1 MSSHLREEDDY
12 LTKVNYI
19 PLLNLVIKELQQSNP
34 FAFSSDSNRLKIDVD
49 SIAYNIAISPKISLP
64 ATLQKDDRTVSINFS
79 EECEQ
84 TFPDKLRLIRDKL
97 QELLIQKSP
106 ENTKLLDL
114 FKKFLTPLTD
124 WKKSEN
130 QGFYYP
136 FSNVTGIDKNR
147 LILENEEKKPPSQ
160 SKLKLHK
167 LTIKVSNI
175 KNFEQELKEG
185 LKRNFEINFS
195 DLDDDTYCDLEDS
208 LNRFI
213 NYEPYRK
220 NNEKSQIEKLIDLIK
235 NETVARL
242 KREAKIKYLEYIS
255 ENIDSKKHPEVIY
268 LQDLIRR
275 LRLLE
280 EYLNDETK
288 SDSDYEVNYEGETVN
303 YREFFA
309 RGESYDSL
317 PIIPIVEGYLGE
329 DSNPIEGEK
338 TFTFALK
345 LKLNG
350 SVKNQGEKG
359 ETTSSFQYQLNFL
372 NPDSKQ
378 HENFIKEGETHKGIR
393 KILTWA
399 LLYTFIFAS
408 RQKVKSDNYQ
418 IDEELTYNPR
428 EFWEGKV
435 EKILRGSDDD
445 KKKEIF
451 KTIFKGINTINAE
464 IKVKKL
470 EALLKT
476 FLEYSSL
483 IAPKSYSLQI
493 GVRQEIL
500 EDREEKINRDLN
512 FFKEEI
518 HPKKSL
524 KYLGIGKA
532 NVNDDY
538 LCHLPVKFYIEDIRY
553 YTTDDRQT
561 LDCEYDIDNI
571 NALPIIFL
579 PLTDNK
585 ARKLYEDSFKQDK
598 LILLTYNHQRLSH
611 IGIQETSSIPND
623 KIIFKYPD
631 SPKAFVYRFAF
642 SLLTYLAMEV
652 ILEYIE
658 EKIFIPIMRLHI
670 KDSELPYNEEHFF
683 RNYSKILAHFLRQ
696 KHLVNSQGF
705 QIKKNDKGETWR
717 RKNSLNSLYSL
728 LPKKFTITN
737 SSFPYQPQL
746 DKLAL
751 IIISSREADGHKKGG
766 KRIANLYGEVVT
778 IVNDNQ
784 GVIVRNDNTF
794 FGNDEKEMMYE
805 NPLTLIKE
813 IDRLYKEGFRHF
825 LYIAKSP
832 YSSNLNVTH
841 DEKDLYFMSKTV
853 LKNLKGNREDI
864 RIYPIFFDK
873 YFVVRLGSDKN
884 TATSLYIQDTAEL
897 SQLFNDES
905 QKSVVF
911 FNLFNGKIVGNK
923 DKSNSEKNY
932 RGVMSYSTL
941 LNTYQEILD
950 NQDIMK
956 ALIDDKEENS
966 LKDDILHYLTLFH
979 FSRYEKHETQ
989 GKNFIFKLNPYENII
1004 GDSSIGK
1011 KSLWQF
1017 NQKTEFNSL
1026 AFLTEVKRALIH

>member
-1 MSSHLREEDDY
+1 MPSNLREDDDS
-12 LTKVNYI
+12 LTKVDYI
-19 PLLNLVIKELQQSNP
+19 PLLNLIITQLQQSNP
-34 FAFSSDSNRLKIDVD
+34 FAFSDDGNRLKIDVD
-49 SIAYNIAISPKISLP
+49 SIAYNIATSNQISLP
-64 ATLQKDDRTVSINFS
+64 ASLQGIDRTVSINFS
-79 EECEQ
+79 EQCDQ
-84 TFPDKLRLIRDKL
+84 QFADNIRIIRDKL
-97 QELLIQKSP
+97 RELLI
-106 ENTKLLDL
+106 ENTPKNMELLTL
-114 FKKFLTPLTD
+114 IKKILTPLIN
-124 WKKSEN
+124 WKNNNS
-130 QGFYYP
+130 QGFNYP
-136 FSNVTGIDKNR
+136 FYNVTGIDKHR
-147 LILENEEKKPPSQ
+147 LIIENEEKKPPSQ
-160 SKLKLHK
+160 SKLKLHR

-175 KNFEQELKEG
+175 KQFEQELKDSLEKN
-185 LKRNFEINFS
+185 LEKKFS
-195 DLDDDTYCDLEDS
+195 HIDEDTYAELEDN
-208 LNRFI
+208 LQRFI
-213 NYEPYRK
+213 DYEKYRK
-220 NNEKSQIEKLIDLIK
+220 NNQKSQIEELIDLIK

-242 KREAKIKYLEYIS
+242 TREAKIKYLEYIC
-255 ENIDSKKHPEVIY
+255 ENIDSKKHPDIIY

-288 SDSDYEVNYEGETVN
+288 SESDYIVNYEGEKVN
-303 YREFFA
+303 YREAFA
-309 RGESYDSL
+309 RGYSYDSL

-350 SVKNQGEKG
+350 RVKNQGEKG
-359 ETTSSFQYQLNFL
+359 ETFSSFQYQLNFL

-378 HENFIKEGETHKGIR
+378 HQNFIKDGDKDGDTAKSKR

-408 RQKVKSDNYQ
+408 PQDVKDENYQ
-418 IDEELTYNPR
+418 IEQELTYNPR
-428 EFWEGKV
+428 KYWEDNV
-435 EKILRGSDDD
+435 EKILTGSNEEE
-445 KKKEIF
+445 KTKIF
-451 KTIFKGINTINAE
+451 RIIFNGINRINAE
-464 IKVKKL
+464 IKVNKL
-470 EALLKT
+470 EALLKK

-483 IAPKSYSLQI
+483 IYPQSYSLQM
-493 GVRQEIL
+493 GVSQNLL
-500 EDREEKINRDLN
+500 ESSEEKINETGN

-524 KYLGIGKA
+524 KYLGIGEA

-538 LCHLPVKFYIEDIRY
+538 LCHLPVNFLMEDIRY

-561 LDCEYDIDNI
+561 LDFEYDFTNI
-571 NALPIIFL
+571 NVLPILFFS
-579 PLTDNK
+579 LTNDK
-585 ARKLYEDSFKQDK
+585 AKTLYNNSFKQEK
-598 LILLTYNHQRLSH
+598 LILLTYDYKHLSD
-611 IGIQETSSIPND
+611 IGIEEKPNLVNE

-631 SPKAFVYRFAF
+631 SPQAFVYRFVF
-642 SLLTYLAMEV
+642 SLLAYLAMEV

-658 EKIFIPIMRLHI
+658 DDKIFIPIMRLHI

-705 QIKKNDKGETWR
+705 QVKEDGKTYR
-717 RKNSLNSLYSL
+717 RKNSLSSLYSV

-751 IIISSREADGHKKGG
+751 VIISSREADCNYKGE
-766 KRIANLYGEVVT
+766 KRIANLYGEIIT
-778 IVNDNQ
+778 IVNDSQ
-784 GVIVRNDNTF
+784 GVIVKNDNTF
-794 FGNDEKEMMYE
+794 FGNDEKEMMYQ
-805 NPLTLIKE
+805 NPTTLIKE
-813 IDRLYKEGFRHF
+813 IDRLYKEGYRHF

-841 DEKDLYFMSKTV
+841 DDKDLYFMSKTV
-853 LKNLKGNREDI
+853 LKKLKGDREDI

-873 YFVVRLGSDKN
+873 YFIVRLGSDKN
-884 TATSLYIQDTAEL
+884 IATSLYIQDTAEL

-911 FNLFNGKIVGNK
+911 FNLFNGKIVGN
-923 DKSNSEKNY
+923 DNSDKNY

-956 ALIDDKEENS
+956 ALIDDKEDNS

-979 FSRYEKHETQ
+979 FSRYEKQEKAITL
-989 GKNFIFKLNPYENII
+989 KLNPYENII

-1017 NQKTEFNSL
+1017 NQKVEFNSL
-1026 AFLTEVKRALIH
+1026 AFLTEVKRALL